1 MAGIKKVNVAEVREK
16 VADALKK
23 LPASELVGLHN
34 DYCERNNMADCCIY
48 DLDAWF
54 KDDLPQMQP
63 ADAFK
68 LGLMASCF
76 CLSDAWCMYDED
88 ENIRT
93 TDDPVAACWI
103 DIGALADDLLTGSD
117 YMSSGLVQLT
127 ETDSV
132 AVM

>member
-23 LPASELVGLHN
+23 LPEAVLVGLHN
-34 DYCERNNMADCCIY
+34 DYCERHNMEDCCIY
-48 DLDAWF
+48 DLDTWF
-54 KDDLPQMQP
+54 TDDLPQMKP
-63 ADAFK
+63 TDAFK

-76 CLSDAWCMYDED
+76 CLSDAWVIYDEYG
-88 ENIRT
+88 NIRS

-117 YMSSGLVQLT
+117 YMSFGKVQLT

-132 AVM
+132 TVV